1 MRPFGF
7 DAETSSF
14 INLNLGAD
22 AYTRDPRTRCLMFGR
37 KPIGMSDAPRLWREG
52 DPVPYDM
59 IGHIANDGTFSG
71 WNVIGFDR
79 LVYQRMLVARHGFP
93 PVSDDAWKDSMHL
106 AAAGNLPRSL
116 DGCAKAV
123 GVPHNADLKDT
134 NRIRRITDA
143 NRTEIPAPVGEILD
157 YPERFQHIRTTP
169 QYTLVDDLQWLAAR
183 CLQDVEME
191 EQVLL
196 RLPPWPGMEPWISM
210 PAIDRR
216 VNDRGVMIDLPLVHG
231 LAHAAAVETSR
242 LDGMMNKL
250 TGGEVAKTTNIEPL
264 KTWLIARKVELPRN
278 DEKPKDEGDET
289 AEDDDD
295 SDPEPKGGRKSP
307 WRLRKN
313 DIADLLARTDVPEE
327 CRLALGWRAEAA
339 KASTGKL
346 RAMVRMADDDWRL
359 RGILLLG
366 GAQQTMRWSSVKVQL
381 HNTLRDA
388 FANLDDI
395 ADTNGLNAKTDSAQ
409 VRRLADVALAAAI
422 EVGRTGD
429 VDLMRSM
436 YDLTRRDAQG
446 RSYHSGV
453 IAWVARM
460 VRRCITVR
468 DGMVM
473 LNGDWAQVEA
483 RITVWLSQQTDM
495 LAAFA
500 SGGDVYRIA
509 AAGIFRCGV
518 EQITKLMRQTGKV
531 CIAEGSLV
539 LTDQGLVPIEKVTCR
554 MKVWDGLEW
563 VSHSG
568 AVCNG
573 FAETI
578 EYDGLRATS
587 DHLVWTEG
595 QQTPMGLGDAAASK
609 VNLARTEY
617 GGKAVRLGDD
627 HLCGEKRGKSWK
639 LVCRNTLRRMRYYA
653 MDIFVQPYK
662 QSLERLSAVFSSQT
676 NSIQARSSAY
686 RCTKAVS
693 KLQSPTIQEL
703 RKSRHTVSFSVC
715 FRSWF
720 MGDEKPWTETRQSRT
735 RPNRQQRT
743 LCSREPSVG
752 YPQSE
757 SNEHADKQIRIV
769 RRTANSAVACDSRY
783 SVSATEMPLC
793 GQHTK
798 TIVGC
803 VRNDRGTAGS
813 DRQTASNSK
822 ATRRVWDILNAGP
835 RNRFTVS
842 GRLVHNCTLALG
854 FGGGPNALV
863 AMGYNYGLLMSAA
876 EAAPIVQ
883 AFREANS
890 ATKAYWYATD
900 DAAASAVLYPGREF
914 PVPPLGLV
922 SYFVTPGEDC
932 LCCRLPSDRLLRYWQ
947 PRLRQESWADGNP
960 KSRLSLSG
968 LAIKGKAVF
977 PRSLYHTTL
986 VENQVQAIAAD
997 LLATALSNTDRND
1010 IAVNLHV
1017 HDNLAAEVREK
1028 NIEQSLP
1035 IFRECML
1042 DMPSWTA
1049 GLPIGVEVEA
1059 AARFG

>member
-617 GGKAVRLGDD
+617 GGKAV
-627 HLCGEKRGKSWK
+627 
-639 LVCRNTLRRMRYYA
+639 
-653 MDIFVQPYK
+653 
-662 QSLERLSAVFSSQT
+662 
-676 NSIQARSSAY
+676 
-686 RCTKAVS
+686 
-693 KLQSPTIQEL
+693 
-703 RKSRHTVSFSVC
+703 
-715 FRSWF
+715 
-720 MGDEKPWTETRQSRT
+720 
-735 RPNRQQRT
+735 
-743 LCSREPSVG
+743 
-752 YPQSE
+752 
-757 SNEHADKQIRIV
+757 
-769 RRTANSAVACDSRY
+769 
-783 SVSATEMPLC
+783 
-793 GQHTK
+793 TK

-947 PRLRQESWADGNP
+947 PRLRQEYLGRWQPEKPAELEWTGDQGKGGVPPLAVSHH
-960 KSRLSLSG
+960 SG
-968 LAIKGKAVF
+968 
-977 PRSLYHTTL
+977 
-986 VENQVQAIAAD
+986 
-997 LLATALSNTDRND
+997 
-1010 IAVNLHV
+1010 
-1017 HDNLAAEVREK
+1017 
-1028 NIEQSLP
+1028 
-1035 IFRECML
+1035 
-1042 DMPSWTA
+1042 
-1049 GLPIGVEVEA
+1049 
-1059 AARFG
+1059 

>member
-1 MRPFGF
+1 MHPFGF

-14 INLNLGAD
+14 VNLNLGAD
-22 AYTRDPRTRCLMFGR
+22 AYTRDPRTRCLMFAR
-37 KPIGMSDAPRLWREG
+37 KPIGMNTAPRLWREG

-59 IGHIANDGTFSG
+59 IGHIANGGTFSG

-79 LVYQRMLVARHGFP
+79 LVYQRIMVPQHGFP
-93 PVSDDAWKDSMHL
+93 PISDDAWKDSMHL
-106 AAAGNLPRSL
+106 AAAANLPRSL

-123 GVPHNADLKDT
+123 GVQHNVDLKDT

-143 NRTEIPAPVGEILD
+143 NRTPLPAPVGEILD

-183 CLQDVEME
+183 CIQDVEME

-196 RLPPWPGMEPWISM
+196 RLPPWPSMEPWVSM

-216 VNDRGVMIDLPLVHG
+216 INDRGVMIDLPLVHG
-231 LAHAAAVETSR
+231 LAHAAAIETAR
-242 LDGMMNKL
+242 LDSMMDKL
-250 TGGEVAKTTNIEPL
+250 TGGEVAKTTNIESL
-264 KTWLIARKVELPRN
+264 KTWLVARKVELPLN
-278 DEKPKDEGDET
+278 DVKAEDEGDED
-289 AEDDDD
+289 EEDD
-295 SDPEPKGGRKSP
+295 SDPKPKGGRESP
-307 WRLRKN
+307 WRLRKS
-313 DIADLLARTDVPEE
+313 DIADLLARTDIPEE
-327 CRLALGWRAEAA
+327 CRLALSWRAEAA
-339 KASTGKL
+339 KASTAKL
-346 RAMVRMADDDWRL
+346 RAMARMADDDWRL

-366 GAQQTMRWSSVKVQL
+366 GAQQTMRFSSVKVQL

-395 ADTNGLNAKTDSAQ
+395 ADTNGLNTKADAEK
-409 VRRLADVALAAAI
+409 VHRLAEVALAAAI

-436 YDLTRRDAQG
+436 YDVTRRDAQG

-453 IAWVARM
+453 IAWIARM

-468 DGMVM
+468 DGMLL

-495 LAAFA
+495 LQAFA

-539 LTDQGLVPIEKVTCR
+539 LTNQGLVPIEKVTTCMR
-554 MKVWDGLEW
+554 IWDGIEW
-563 VSHSG
+563 VAHSG

-573 FAETI
+573 YADTI
-578 EYDGLRATS
+578 EYDGLRATP

-595 QQTPMGLGDAAASK
+595 QQTPMEFGDAASGK
-609 VNLARTEY
+609 ISLARTEY
-617 GGKAVRLGDD
+617 RGKALRLGDD
-627 HLCGEKRGKSWK
+627 CIRRKKRGKSRE
-639 LVCRNTLRRMRYYA
+639 LVRRDTLRRMWEYTV
-653 MDIFVQPYK
+653 DVSVQFGK
-662 QSLERLSAVFSSQT
+662 RSVERLSAVFSTKTS
-676 NSIQARSSAY
+676 SDKIGPSAY
-686 RCTKAVS
+686 GCAYAMS
-693 KLQSPTIQEL
+693 ECYPSEFQEL
-703 RKSRHTVSFSVC
+703 RRPRHTISFSVC

-720 MGDEKPWTETRQSRT
+720 MGPRKSWTETRQSGVGQKK
-735 RPNRQQRT
+735 QQRA
-743 LCSREPSVG
+743 LRSW
-752 YPQSE
+752 QSTMDYAQPE
-757 SNEHADKQIRIV
+757 FTEYQDKQV
-769 RRTANSAVACDSRY
+769 RDLRRETSSAASCGSRH
-783 SVSATEMPLC
+783 SNIASEMPVC
-793 GQHTK
+793 GQHTEASA
-798 TIVGC
+798 GC
-803 VRNDRGTAGS
+803 VRIDRGVAEPN
-813 DRQTASNSK
+813 RQTATYGK
-822 ATRRVWDILNAGP
+822 ATWRVWDILNAGP

-863 AMGYNYGLLMSAA
+863 AMGYNYGLLMNTK

-883 AFREANS
+883 AFREANG

-900 DAAASAVLYPGREF
+900 DCAAMAVQYPGREF

-922 SYFVTPGEDC
+922 TYFVTPGEDC
-932 LCCRLPSDRLLRYWQ
+932 LCCRLPSERLLRYWA
-947 PRLRQESWADGNP
+947 PRLRQEYWADGNP

-968 LAIKGKAVF
+968 LAIKGRAVF
-977 PRSLYHTTL
+977 RRSLYHTIL

-997 LLATALSNTDRND
+997 LLVTALGNADRNGILVD
-1010 IAVNLHV
+1010 LHV
-1017 HDNLAAEVREK
+1017 HDNLAAETRK
-1028 NIEQSLP
+1028 DDIGWSLP
-1035 IFRECML
+1035 MFRECMM
-1042 DMPSWTA
+1042 DMPRWTA
-1049 GLPIGVEVEA
+1049 GLPINVDIEA